1 MQKKARLILFVLF
14 SIAFCLSSGAQEEY
28 LSITANVAPQKVTQ
42 GDEGVL
48 TIKIVP
54 RNGIQI
60 SSHPNFMIVLDANDN
75 LTFSKLFFTAAEL
88 NVETRAENE
97 TVFLDL
103 EKKNEIRFKVNDT
116 ALIGR
121 LNITG
126 EIVFT
131 AVFKDNWSLKT
142 HQKFSASFF
151 TNKNER
157 IKKK

>member
-1 MQKKARLILFVLF
+1 MQKKARLIIVVL
-14 SIAFCLSSGAQEEY
+14 ILIVFCLSGNAQEEY
-28 LSITANVAPQKVTQ
+28 LSITADVTPQRVTQ
-42 GDEGVL
+42 GNEGVL
-48 TIKIVP
+48 IVKIVP
-54 RNGIQI
+54 RSGIQI
-60 SSHPNFMIVLDANDN
+60 SSHPNFMIVLDPNDN

-103 EKKNEIRFKVNDT
+103 EKKNEIRFKVNDS

-151 TNKNER
+151 INKNER